1 MFIYYA
7 VVFQST
13 SERKIN
19 RFCWFLLWTLTQESI
34 YIWSLFLFSPL
45 IFFLNL
51 NSLACMLDWFWKV
64 LITSHILISLT
75 GTEWSF
81 IGIQFFYLKKI
92 LLRVD
97 SPKANIFY
105 SEVRFISDPHPFID
119 QCKTAQRK
127 QFMSKEN
134 SQNCI
139 TRHGLSMA
147 MGYVYL

>member
-1 MFIYYA
+1 M
-7 VVFQST
+7 Q
-13 SERKIN
+13 
-19 RFCWFLLWTLTQESI
+19 WFFNQPVNEKSI
-34 YIWSLFLFSPL
+34 DFAGSCYEHWHKSQYTFGVYFYFLPWY
-45 IFFLNL
+45 FFLNL

-64 LITSHILISLT
+64 LIIYKTSHILISLT